1 MLPLCY
7 SSPLLARGRES
18 RACSGTRLES
28 RIFSLSLINVEK
40 KFRGFI
46 LHKMEPK
53 LCSLSS
59 FRESLKV
66 GKRKNCHL
74 FAVLGKNLES
84 LGLLAQKSLGGSS
97 ATRNSDKYRPGQA
110 AAKTTGGVGRRG
122 RSASKSSLVTPAG
135 GPDSPS
141 QTKTL
146 LGRLGSSKS
155 VAKNGEAGAKRNG
168 SASSG
173 RNAAGSKENATGS
186 RDGGQGTGGRG
197 GTVKSR
203 PISGSR
209 PGSAVKAVK
218 LKPRSGRISQSAKE
232 RRLRYQTVK
241 QINR

>member
-1 MLPLCY
+1 
-7 SSPLLARGRES
+7 
-18 RACSGTRLES
+18 
-28 RIFSLSLINVEK
+28 
-40 KFRGFI
+40 
-46 LHKMEPK
+46 MEPK

-97 ATRNSDKYRPGQA
+97 ATRNSDKYRPAGQA

-135 GPDSPS
+135 GPDSAS
-141 QTKTL
+141 QTKSL
-146 LGRLGSSKS
+146 LGRFGSSKS
-155 VAKNGEAGAKRNG
+155 VAKNGETGARRNG

-173 RNAAGSKENATGS
+173 RNTNGSKDNAAGG
-186 RDGGQGTGGRG
+186 RDGGHGTGGRDGGKG

-203 PISGSR
+203 PSSGSR

-241 QINR
+241 H